1 MRAAGWELSVK
12 QWFLLFILII
22 FMIIISDITAFIGA
36 SLIAFIPAYM
46 YLKSI
51 RNAEQYGREPWE
63 ALRIAFAWGAISGVF
78 LALLLSALG
87 VPLLLFLLAD
97 LTDPSVHDILPVIVG
112 AVIVAPIAEE
122 FAKPL
127 VMFQNQTIR
136 REIDE
141 LEDGIVYGAAC
152 GLGFGATENVM
163 YGLTEGLAMAGFAGM
178 ALLIVIRTVSS
189 ILLHLVTTSYTGHG
203 IARYMLN
210 GEPFTVVLKYYLVA
224 VVIHA
229 TWNLAA
235 IYSLL
240 FGSETGAFLIFLFSI
255 LLAISGLQLAKKRIA
270 VLDGAATVPV
280 NESLPPA
287 ESAWDG
293 DSKWNH
299 ESKWGGEDKWNR
311 ESFWDSKRDG
321 GQSSASH
328 ATTLYS
334 TETTGTVGSDWDWKS
349 TLGTIIFLLFIAFN
363 ILETIL

>member
-1 MRAAGWELSVK
+1 MRVAGWELSIK
-12 QWFLLFILII
+12 QWVLLFILII
-22 FMIIISDITAFIGA
+22 SMIIISDITAFIGA
-36 SLIAFIPAYM
+36 SLLAFIPAYM

-51 RNAEQYGREPWE
+51 RNTEQYDKEPWE

-87 VPLLLFLLAD
+87 APLLLLLLAD

-112 AVIVAPIAEE
+112 AVIVAPIVEE

-127 VMFQNQTIR
+127 VMFQNKTIR

-163 YGLTEGLAMAGFAGM
+163 YGLTEGLALAGFAGM

-210 GEPFTVVLKYYLVA
+210 GEPFSVVLKYYLVA

-235 IYSLL
+235 VYSLL

-255 LLAISGLQLAKKRIA
+255 ILAISGLQLAKKRIA
-270 VLDGAATVPV
+270 VLDGIATIPV

-287 ESAWDG
+287 GSSWDG
-293 DSKWNH
+293 DSKWNR

-311 ESFWDSKRDG
+311 ESKWDSKE
-321 GQSSASH
+321 SASQ
-328 ATTLYS
+328 ADALYS

>member
-1 MRAAGWELSVK
+1 M
-12 QWFLLFILII
+12 
-22 FMIIISDITAFIGA
+22 
-36 SLIAFIPAYM
+36 
-46 YLKSI
+46 
-51 RNAEQYGREPWE
+51 
-63 ALRIAFAWGAISGVF
+63 
-78 LALLLSALG
+78 
-87 VPLLLFLLAD
+87 
-97 LTDPSVHDILPVIVG
+97 
-112 AVIVAPIAEE
+112 APIVEE

-163 YGLTEGLAMAGFAGM
+163 YGLTEGLALAGFAGM

-293 DSKWNH
+293 DSKWNR

-311 ESFWDSKRDG
+311 ESLWDSKK
-321 GQSSASH
+321 SASH

>member
-12 QWFLLFILII
+12 QWVLLFILII
-22 FMIIISDITAFIGA
+22 SMILISDITAFIGA

-112 AVIVAPIAEE
+112 AVIVAPIVEE

-178 ALLIVIRTVSS
+178 ALLIVIRTISS

-287 ESAWDG
+287 GSSWDG
-293 DSKWNH
+293 DSKWNR
-299 ESKWGGEDKWNR
+299 ESKWGEDKWNR
-311 ESFWDSKRDG
+311 ESKWDSKE
-321 GQSSASH
+321 SASQ
-328 ATTLYS
+328 ADALYS

>member
-1 MRAAGWELSVK
+1 MKAAGWELSVK
-12 QWFLLFILII
+12 QWVLLFILII
-22 FMIIISDITAFIGA
+22 SMILISDITAFIGA
-36 SLIAFIPAYM
+36 TFIAFIPAYM

-51 RNAEQYGREPWE
+51 RNAEQYDREPWE

-97 LTDPSVHDILPVIVG
+97 LTNPSVHDILPVIVG
-112 AVIVAPIAEE
+112 AVIVAPIVEE

-178 ALLIVIRTVSS
+178 AFLIVIRTVSS

-210 GEPFTVVLKYYLVA
+210 GEPFTVVLKYYLIA
-224 VVIHA
+224 VVVHA

-235 IYSLL
+235 VYSLL
-240 FGSETGAFLIFLFSI
+240 FGSETGAYLIFLFSI
-255 LLAISGLQLAKKRIA
+255 ILAISGLQLAKRRIA
-270 VLDGAATVPV
+270 ALDGDGAAAIPV

-287 ESAWDG
+287 GSTWDG
-293 DSKWNH
+293 ESKWNRK
-299 ESKWGGEDKWNR
+299 SL
-311 ESFWDSKRDG
+311 WDSKQDG
-321 GQSSASH
+321 GQSSASQ

-349 TLGTIIFLLFIAFN
+349 TLGTICFLLYIAYS
-363 ILETIL
+363 II

>member
-1 MRAAGWELSVK
+1 MRAAGWELSIK
-12 QWFLLFILII
+12 QWVLLFILII
-22 FMIIISDITAFIGA
+22 SMIIISDITAFIGA
-36 SLIAFIPAYM
+36 SLLAFIPAYM

-51 RNAEQYGREPWE
+51 RNTEQYDKEPWE

-78 LALLLSALG
+78 LALVLSALG
-87 VPLLLFLLAD
+87 VPLLLLLLAD

-112 AVIVAPIAEE
+112 AVIVAPIVEE

-163 YGLTEGLAMAGFAGM
+163 YGLTEGLALAGFAGM

-210 GEPFTVVLKYYLVA
+210 GEPFSVVLKYYLVA

-235 IYSLL
+235 VYSLL

-255 LLAISGLQLAKKRIA
+255 ILAISGLQLAKKRIA
-270 VLDGAATVPV
+270 VLDRAATVPV

-287 ESAWDG
+287 GSSWDG
-293 DSKWNH
+293 DSKWNR

-311 ESFWDSKRDG
+311 ESKWDSKE
-321 GQSSASH
+321 SASQ
-328 ATTLYS
+328 ADALYS

>member
-12 QWFLLFILII
+12 QWVLLFILII

-51 RNAEQYGREPWE
+51 RNAEQYDREPWE

-163 YGLTEGLAMAGFAGM
+163 YGLTEGLALAGFAGM

-210 GEPFTVVLKYYLVA
+210 GEPFSVVLKYYLVA

-235 IYSLL
+235 VYSLL

-255 LLAISGLQLAKKRIA
+255 ILAISGLQLAKKRIA
-270 VLDGAATVPV
+270 VLDGIATIPV

-287 ESAWDG
+287 GSSWDG
-293 DSKWNH
+293 DSKWNR

-311 ESFWDSKRDG
+311 ESKWDSKE
-321 GQSSASH
+321 SASQ
-328 ATTLYS
+328 ADALYS

>member
-1 MRAAGWELSVK
+1 MMRAAGWELSIK
-12 QWFLLFILII
+12 QVVLLFILII
-22 FMIIISDITAFIGA
+22 IMIIISDITAFIGA
-36 SLIAFIPAYM
+36 TFIAFIPAYM

-51 RNAEQYGREPWE
+51 RNAEKYGREPWE
-63 ALRIAFAWGAISGVF
+63 ALKIAFAWGAISGVF
-78 LALLLSALG
+78 LALVLSALG

-97 LTDPSVHDILPVIVG
+97 LTDPSVHDILPVLVG
-112 AVIVAPIAEE
+112 AVIVAPIVEE

-163 YGLTEGLAMAGFAGM
+163 YGLTEGLAAAGFAGM
-178 ALLIVIRTVSS
+178 AFLIVIRTVSS

-210 GEPFTVVLKYYLVA
+210 GEPFTVVLKYYLIA
-224 VVIHA
+224 VVVHA

-235 IYSLL
+235 VYSLL
-240 FGSETGAFLIFLFSI
+240 FGSETGAYLIFLFSI
-255 LLAISGLQLAKKRIA
+255 ILAISGLQLAKRRIA
-270 VLDGAATVPV
+270 ALDGDGAAAIPV

-287 ESAWDG
+287 GSAWDG
-293 DSKWNH
+293 DSKWNRK
-299 ESKWGGEDKWNR
+299 SL
-311 ESFWDSKRDG
+311 WDSKQDG
-321 GQSSASH
+321 GQSSASQ
-328 ATTLYS
+328 AAVLYS
-334 TETTGTVGSDWDWKS
+334 PETTGTVGSDWDWKS
-349 TLGTIIFLLFIAFN
+349 TLGTILFLLFIAFN